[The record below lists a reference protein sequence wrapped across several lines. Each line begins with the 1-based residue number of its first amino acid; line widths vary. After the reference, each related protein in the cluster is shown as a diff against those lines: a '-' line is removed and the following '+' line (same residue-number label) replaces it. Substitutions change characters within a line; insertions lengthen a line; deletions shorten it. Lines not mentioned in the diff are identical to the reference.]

1 MLRRKKSWVV
11 FFCLVLVLSSGNLTK
26 SWATSNELEAICL
39 DFEIALELLRLG
51 YLSLDQNLTKA
62 QNSLLGLRSEL
73 EQALIDNENLKNS
86 LGEQKRQLE
95 SSQKELTKA
104 KQRSTDLDNT
114 LEATRQKADL
124 DLRQAVAVQQVKL
137 RLWRVLAIGGVV
149 LVLAEAVAIA
159 VFK

>member
-1 MLRRKKSWVV
+1 MLRRKRFWVV
-11 FFCLVLVLSSGNLTK
+11 FFCLVLVLSSSNSTK
-26 SWATSNELEAICL
+26 SWASSNELEAICL

-86 LGEQKRQLE
+86 LAEQKKQLE

-104 KQRSTDLDNT
+104 RQRSIDLDNT

-124 DLRQAVAVQQVKL
+124 DLRQAVAVQQAKL
-137 RLWRVLAIGGVV
+137 RLWRVLAIGGIVIM
-149 LVLAEAVAIA
+149 LAEAVAIA
-159 VFK
+159 VMK

>member
-1 MLRRKKSWVV
+1 MSQLKRFLVV
-11 FFCLVLVLSSGNLTK
+11 FCCLVLMLSSGNLTK
-26 SWATSNELEAICL
+26 SGASLNELEEICR

-86 LGEQKRQLE
+86 LAEQKRQLE
-95 SSQKELTKA
+95 SSQKELGKA
-104 KQRSTDLDNT
+104 RQRSTDLDNT

-124 DLRQAVAVQQVKL
+124 DLRQAVVVQQAKL
-137 RLWRVLAIGGVV
+137 RLWRVLAIGSVV
-149 LVLAEAVAIA
+149 IMLAEAVAIA
-159 VFK
+159 VMK